1 MPYEYSLDIYQSNHE
16 EHTLMRRFDH
26 NGDGVISL
34 EEFYN
39 TLAASTA

>member
-1 MPYEYSLDIYQSNHE
+1 
-16 EHTLMRRFDH
+16 MRRFDH

-39 TLAASTA
+39 TLAASTAWNMMS